1 MTQVYAERSR
11 SRSEEDD
18 HQDERVEVAK
28 RAGSVAVAAEAE
40 RTIEEIDQILED
52 LDPALEANAEE
63 FVFNFRQQ
71 GGEQELEYRRHLK
84 LLERNL
90 RYLQLQP
97 N

>member
-1 MTQVYAERSR
+1 MTQVYAEHSR

-71 GGEQELEYRRHLK
+71 GGE
-84 LLERNL
+84 
-90 RYLQLQP
+90 
-97 N
+97 